1 MRLKYLYW
9 SFPAALTPKQCDYII
24 NLGETELENTLKSGG
39 SIDAKTVTSG
49 SGLERDTHISWLSQ
63 PELYSMIHPIV
74 HEANVSAEWN
84 FDWDFTGPAQYTKY
98 GKDQFYGWHRDCLSQ
113 PYSED
118 TPDKNFA
125 KKIRKLSVTVS
136 LSEPSTYDGGNLQ
149 FDLGPEEGDGRY
161 HTCEEIRP
169 RGSVVV
175 FPSHVPHKVTPVAS
189 GIRRSLVMWSLGPPF
204 R

>member
-9 SFPAALTPKQCDYII
+9 SFPAALTSEQCEYIT
-24 NLGETELENTLKSGG
+24 NLGETEMENTLKSGG
-39 SIDAKTVTSG
+39 SIDAETVISG
-49 SGLERDTHISWLSQ
+49 SGLERDTHVSWLSQ
-63 PELYSMIHPIV
+63 PELYNMIHPIV
-74 HEANVSAEWN
+74 HEANVSAGWN
-84 FDWDFTGPAQYTKY
+84 FDWDFTEPAQFTKY

-118 TPDKNFA
+118 RHPQYA
-125 KKIRKLSVTVS
+125 GKIRKLSVTVS
-136 LSEPSTYDGGNLQ
+136 LSEPSTYEGGNLQ
-149 FDLGPEEGDGRY
+149 FDEGDGRY

-175 FPSHVPHKVTPVAS
+175 FPSHVPHQVTPVTS
-189 GIRRSLVMWSLGPPF
+189 GTRRSLVMWSLGPPF